1 MLSGNVVN
9 RTELRVKHDI
19 AMFCRRFSHESVR
32 GSIHRVR
39 ACGGCACI
47 PLPPF
52 PEFSLVIPGNNRVQ
66 AASARPLFG
75 AVQAGKK
82 ALRRTLSS
90 GRLRFR
96 GCDVRLCAS
105 FSLSLFLGFFLL
117 TLVALR
123 YIFLVAFLCIVLF
136 VLVRDCA
143 LVLSVG
149 SVCGILVSLQKVSQ

>member
-1 MLSGNVVN
+1 MQPEYTVLLSGNVVN

-105 FSLSLFLGFFLL
+105 FSLSLSRFLPPYSSSP
-117 TLVALR
+117 TL
-123 YIFLVAFLCIVLF
+123 Y
-136 VLVRDCA
+136 
-143 LVLSVG
+143 LS
-149 SVCGILVSLQKVSQ
+149 CCFSLHMFCSF